1 VSHGRRIEGKNN
13 SKKYLLES
21 HRLARIFVDNR
32 PEYGGDDDDNYD
44 DDDDLHYV
52 DITI

>member
-21 HRLARIFVDNR
+21 QRLARIFVDNR
-32 PEYGGDDDDNYD
+32 PEYGD
-44 DDDDLHYV
+44 DDDDDDDDVHYV
-52 DITI
+52 NIIM